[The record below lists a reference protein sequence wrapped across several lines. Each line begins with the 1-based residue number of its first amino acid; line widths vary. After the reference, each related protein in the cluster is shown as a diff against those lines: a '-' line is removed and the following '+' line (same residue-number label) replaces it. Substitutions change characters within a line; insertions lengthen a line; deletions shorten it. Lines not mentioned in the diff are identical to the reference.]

1 MLLGRITPLKGIIV
15 TSPRK
20 YAAVLLGAPLI
31 ALVGSLANAES
42 ISPIVTVPVVAVF
55 HQDTVPQGEVL
66 PAVFV
71 QVERRQDQEPLRVIL
86 QHRAGMIDP
95 DYQERLE
102 AAIRN
107 GLARLNHDTEGL
119 TVNIGFAGRFR
130 FTGGSLSGAVV
141 IGTVAA
147 LEGRTLVPN
156 LVLTGTVESDGSL
169 GPIADLEVK
178 IAGAGAY
185 TVLYPSSQT
194 SNVPYLLGSQPV
206 RTLQDAR
213 LLMLP

>member
-1 MLLGRITPLKGIIV
+1 MRFWQKYAAIVLGIIV
-15 TSPRK
+15 ISPTGGVA
-20 YAAVLLGAPLI
+20 Y
-31 ALVGSLANAES
+31 AES
-42 ISPIVTVPVVAVF
+42 ISPVVTVPVVAVF
-55 HQDTVPQGEVL
+55 HNDSAPQAAVL

-71 QVERRQDQEPLRVIL
+71 QVERRQDQEPLRLIL
-86 QHRAGMIDP
+86 NHRADMIDAN
-95 DYQERLE
+95 YQERLE

-107 GLARLNHDTEGL
+107 GLVRLNHDPKGL
-119 TVNIGFAGRFR
+119 TVYVGFAGRFR

-147 LEGRTLVPN
+147 LEGRTLAPN
-156 LVLTGTVESDGSL
+156 IVLTGTVEPDGSL

-178 IAGAGAY
+178 IAGAGSY

-194 SNVPYLLGSQPV
+194 SHDSYLLRSQPV
-206 RTLQDAR
+206 RTLQEAR

>member
-1 MLLGRITPLKGIIV
+1 
-15 TSPRK
+15 
-20 YAAVLLGAPLI
+20 
-31 ALVGSLANAES
+31 
-42 ISPIVTVPVVAVF
+42 
-55 HQDTVPQGEVL
+55 
-66 PAVFV
+66 
-71 QVERRQDQEPLRVIL
+71 
-86 QHRAGMIDP
+86 
-95 DYQERLE
+95 LE

-107 GLARLNHDTEGL
+107 GLVRLNHDPKGL
-119 TVNIGFAGRFR
+119 TVYVGFASRFR

-147 LEGRTLVPN
+147 LEGRTLAPN
-156 LVLTGTVESDGSL
+156 MVLTGTVEPDGSL

-194 SNVPYLLGSQPV
+194 STIPYLLGSQPV
-206 RTLQDAR
+206 RTLQEAR

>member
-1 MLLGRITPLKGIIV
+1 MSCWQKYAAIALGIIV
-15 TSPRK
+15 LSPTGGFA
-20 YAAVLLGAPLI
+20 Y
-31 ALVGSLANAES
+31 AES
-42 ISPIVTVPVVAVF
+42 ISPVVTVPVVAVF
-55 HQDTVPQGEVL
+55 HCDSAPQAAVL

-71 QVERRQDQEPLRVIL
+71 KVERRQDQEPLRLIL
-86 QHRAGMIDP
+86 NHHADMIDAN
-95 DYQERLE
+95 YQERLE

-107 GLARLNHDTEGL
+107 GLVRLNHDPKGL
-119 TVNIGFAGRFR
+119 TVYVGFASRFR

-147 LEGRTLVPN
+147 LEGRTLAPN
-156 LVLTGTVESDGSL
+156 IVLTGTVEPDGSL

-194 SNVPYLLGSQPV
+194 STLPYLLGSQPV
-206 RTLQDAR
+206 RTLQEAR

>member
-1 MLLGRITPLKGIIV
+1 MTFWQQ
-15 TSPRK
+15 
-20 YAAVLLGAPLI
+20 YAAI
-31 ALVGSLANAES
+31 ALGILLLSPTGSSAYADSL
-42 ISPIVTVPVVAVF
+42 SPVVTVPVIAVF
-55 HQDTVPQGEVL
+55 HHDNAPQGAVL

-71 QVERRQDQEPLRVIL
+71 QIERRQDQEPLRVIL
-86 QHRAGMIDP
+86 KHRADMIGD

-107 GLARLNHDTEGL
+107 GLVRLNHDPRGL
-119 TVNIGFAGRFR
+119 TVYVGFASRFR

-147 LEGRTLVPN
+147 LEGRTLAPN
-156 LVLTGTVESDGSL
+156 MVLTGTVESDGSL

-178 IAGAGAY
+178 IAGAGSY
-185 TVLYPSSQT
+185 TVLYPSSQIST
-194 SNVPYLLGSQPV
+194 DSYLLGSQPV
-206 RTLQDAR
+206 CTLQDAR

>member
-1 MLLGRITPLKGIIV
+1 MMTLWQKHVTLAFGIMLL
-15 TSPRK
+15 SPTGGF
-20 YAAVLLGAPLI
+20 AHVD
-31 ALVGSLANAES
+31 S
-42 ISPIVTVPVVAVF
+42 ISPVVTVPVVAVF
-55 HQDTVPQGEVL
+55 HYGSAPQGAVL

-86 QHRAGMIDP
+86 KHRAHMIDN

-107 GLARLNHDTEGL
+107 GLGRLNHDPRGL
-119 TVNIGFAGRFR
+119 TVYVGFASQFR
-130 FTGGSLSGAVV
+130 FTGGSLLGAVV
-141 IGTVAA
+141 MGTVAA
-147 LEGRTLVPN
+147 LEGRTLAPN
-156 LVLTGTVESDGSL
+156 LVLTGTVEPDGSL

-194 SNVPYLLGSQPV
+194 GNVPYQLGSQPV